1 MYRIYYFTVLLAM
14 LACGSSGGGSTDSGS
29 SSTGSG
35 SGGTTPNCVLGTHK
49 VGECKVNQHINSK
62 NIGGKHDK

>member
-1 MYRIYYFTVLLAM
+1 MYRIFYIAILLAL

-49 VGECKVNQHINSK
+49 VGECKVN
-62 NIGGKHDK
+62 

>member
-1 MYRIYYFTVLLAM
+1 MYRIYYFTVLLAT

-35 SGGTTPNCVLGTHK
+35 SSGTTPNCVLGTHK
-49 VGECKVNQHINSK
+49 MGECKVN
-62 NIGGKHDK
+62 